1 MMRWTLFAAILAGGS
16 LIFPGLA
23 LLPIDEAWLVSGVI
37 AAIVVFAIP
46 DREKPRDRN
55 NLIFMLI
62 AIIGLYGIHFK
73 LQLWLATVIDPKLA
87 MVIGLLSTTVFIVAL
102 FVPTVTQVSKSQTPN
117 R

>member
-1 MMRWTLFAAILAGGS
+1 MRWTLFAAILAGGS

-23 LLPIDEAWLVSGVI
+23 LLPTDEAWLVSGVI

-46 DREKPRDRN
+46 DREKPRDPS

-73 LQLWLATVIDPKLA
+73 LQPWLATVIDPKLA
-87 MVIGLLSTTVFIVAL
+87 TVIGLLGTAVFVVAL
-102 FVPTVTQVSKSQTPN
+102 FVPSVTQVSKSQTLD